1 VLGEISQCVGVGCS
15 GVVGLLYLVFMAY
28 CSLCLYLCLGFLYL
42 ILIDVVI
49 L

>member
-1 VLGEISQCVGVGCS
+1 MLGEISLCARVGCS
-15 GVVGLLYLVFMAY
+15 GVVGLVYLVFMPY

-42 ILIDVVI
+42 MLIDVVI